1 MKNDKIQHRVLA
13 ATAGGT
19 AQPIYMT
26 GGNVAAISATVG
38 DANTPVYL
46 NAGTITTT
54 GKSFA
59 NYVATSGNQ
68 TIAGTKTFSGQVI
81 LSKNT
86 GMSGTAANAVALIV
100 GGAQTAQH
108 LEFDGNEIMSKTNG
122 TTIGTLYV
130 GGGNGSVYFSTTAT
144 APNTTNVI
152 TLGASGKV
160 WKQLFAATT
169 TISTSDERQKQQ
181 IEDIPDEVLDAW
193 EEVEFKQFKF
203 NNAVEEKGE
212 NARIHMGLIAQRI
225 KEVFEKH
232 NLDPFKYGF
241 FCYDEWDVHED
252 PKDENSPVIR
262 RENGYALRYEEA
274 LIIEAAYQRRR
285 LDRLEAIIKNLQ
297 A

>member
-1 MKNDKIQHRVLA
+1 MAYLNDTIIAGDLKVLNGVKVSNSI
-13 ATAGGT
+13 TL
-19 AQPIYMT
+19 
-26 GGNVAAISATVG
+26 GNNVWNLVG
-38 DANTPVYL
+38 DDVKIGDFNK
-46 NAGTITTT
+46 AGLL
-54 GKSFA
+54 G
-59 NYVATSGNQ
+59 V
-68 TIAGTKTFSGQVI
+68 
-81 LSKNT
+81 
-86 GMSGTAANAVALIV
+86 M
-100 GGAQTAQH
+100 GA
-108 LEFDGNEIMSKTNG
+108 NG
-122 TTIGTLYV
+122 TTGIALCKKDTPGTYNTITYDGTTLTV
-130 GGGNGSVYFSTTAT
+130 ADGNAKINFTTSAT
-144 APNTTNVI
+144 APNTTNVL

-193 EEVEFKQFKF
+193 GEVEFKQFKF
-203 NNAVEEKGE
+203 NSAVEEKGE

-241 FCYDEWDVHED
+241 FCYDEWDVHEN